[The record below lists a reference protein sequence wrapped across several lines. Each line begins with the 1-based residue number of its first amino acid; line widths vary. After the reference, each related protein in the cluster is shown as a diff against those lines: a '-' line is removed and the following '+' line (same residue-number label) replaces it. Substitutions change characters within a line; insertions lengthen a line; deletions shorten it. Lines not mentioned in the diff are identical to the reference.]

1 MNRRQTLAPLSPSQL
16 NAKGGASAA
25 PGRCTKDGGAQP
37 GKGGMPRKS
46 IAPGL
51 LAERAAAA
59 GMGPDRRAS
68 FVKATGPK
76 QDQRPLTNKDF
87 QGSCIKRIITYLT
100 ANSFSCAIS
109 PKTLASPTG
118 KDFAAIVTFLF
129 QQVDP
134 AFRIQGKVEDEVPAF
149 FKRLN
154 YPFQISKSA
163 LFAVGTPHSWPAVLA
178 ALNWLV
184 ELLEYADKAN
194 SSKGS
199 GIENK
204 VEDFL
209 KYLAEG
215 YTAFLSGDDERCQR
229 LDDQFVAKFAEEEAE
244 LGTRCENLRKTSE
257 QLRAELAQFRA
268 LRDPVELAHD
278 QRKEQLM
285 DNEKF
290 EQLVTQDQG
299 LKQSSLRKL
308 TEKKADVQAKQ
319 DQIAAVIGEVEQLRQ
334 RVKGQTINK
343 ADLNRMIMERSKQTE
358 VLAGEQARCEEMER
372 RNNELDVQIIKLL
385 TGMESLA
392 ERYNQ
397 LAMRLKLIPAT
408 SKRAGGTNFELRL
421 NRTAISQAEFSNLD
435 LKGVVK
441 PTLERLCEA
450 YRTRANDLAQ
460 DLISLRETCT
470 ARAEGCLEKQDENS
484 LIQGEI
490 AKVEAQLQAAKD
502 AQDEKCKRL
511 VAQAENIKA
520 QVDGFYNAATNRT
533 EHMEE
538 QLSRAQIMHEQAK
551 RDATIAKLEA
561 DLKQAIKM
569 LIAHKEFVSQ
579 TVAQTVA
586 GVRQVKE
593 EVAALHHQKLR
604 LLRV

>member
-1 MNRRQTLAPLSPSQL
+1 MAL
-16 NAKGGASAA
+16 
-25 PGRCTKDGGAQP
+25 
-37 GKGGMPRKS
+37 GKR
-46 IAPGL
+46 
-51 LAERAAAA
+51 
-59 GMGPDRRAS
+59 
-68 FVKATGPK
+68 
-76 QDQRPLTNKDF
+76 
-87 QGSCIKRIITYLT
+87 
-100 ANSFSCAIS
+100 
-109 PKTLASPTG
+109 
-118 KDFAAIVTFLF
+118 
-129 QQVDP
+129 
-134 AFRIQGKVEDEVPAF
+134 
-149 FKRLN
+149 
-154 YPFQISKSA
+154 
-163 LFAVGTPHSWPAVLA
+163 VLA
-178 ALNWLV
+178 K
-184 ELLEYADKAN
+184 DP
-194 SSKGS
+194 SKT
-199 GIENK
+199 
-204 VEDFL
+204 FL

-229 LDDQFVAKFAEEEAE
+229 LDDTFVAKFAEEEAE
-244 LGTRCENLRKTSE
+244 LGTRCETSG
-257 QLRAELAQFRA
+257 RHRSSCGRSWRSSGRFATPWSWRTTSG
-268 LRDPVELAHD
+268 RSNSV
-278 QRKEQLM
+278 

-290 EQLVTQDQG
+290 EQLVTQDQ
-299 LKQSSLRKL
+299 SCLRKL